1 MYQILKVVG
10 KKVQVRD
17 RERGHRKVQVR
28 DRERGH
34 SAVQALREV
43 HMVRVHDR
51 VRDVRVGDGEERDD
65 KVRDDA
71 GQGVDD
77 VEQDVGGVGH
87 GVVSLHE
94 VSLHEYMG
102 YGTDQHLIH
111 KIWLELGNPHYTNG
125 HIRIFLG

>member
-34 SAVQALREV
+34 SAVQALQGG
-43 HMVRVHDR
+43 HMVRVHGT
-51 VRDVRVGDGEERDD
+51 VRVGDDEEREDD

-71 GQGVDD
+71 GQGADD

-87 GVVSLHE
+87 GVVFPHE
-94 VSLHEYMG
+94 VSLHEYMD
-102 YGTDQHLIH
+102 YGTDQHLNH
-111 KIWLELGNPHYTNG
+111 KIWLELGNLRYTNG
-125 HIRIFLG
+125 HIQNVLD

>member
-17 RERGHRKVQVR
+17 REQ
-28 DRERGH
+28 GH
-34 SAVQALREV
+34 SVVQALQGV
-43 HMVRVHDR
+43 HMGRVHDT

-71 GQGVDD
+71 GQDVDD
-77 VEQDVGGVGH
+77 VDQDVDGVGH
-87 GVVSLHE
+87 AVIFLRAI
-94 VSLHEYMG
+94 SLHEYMD

-111 KIWLELGNPHYTNG
+111 KIWLELGNPRYTND
-125 HIRIFLG
+125 HIQIFLG

>member
-34 SAVQALREV
+34 SAVQALQGV
-43 HMVRVHDR
+43 HMVRVHGM
-51 VRDVRVGDGEERDD
+51 VRGVRVGDGEERG
-65 KVRDDA
+65 DA
-71 GQGVDD
+71 GQGADD
-77 VEQDVGGVGH
+77 VEQDVGGVDH
-87 GVVSLHE
+87 GEVFPHE

-111 KIWLELGNPHYTNG
+111 KIWLELGNPRYTNG
-125 HIRIFLG
+125 HIQIFPG